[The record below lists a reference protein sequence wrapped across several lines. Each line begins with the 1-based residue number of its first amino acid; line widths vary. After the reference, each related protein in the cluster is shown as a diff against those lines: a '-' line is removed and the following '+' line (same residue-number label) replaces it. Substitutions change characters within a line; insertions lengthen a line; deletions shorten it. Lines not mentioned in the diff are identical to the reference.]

1 MEHLENKKKITVM
14 LTIMMAMFFASLSQT
29 IVDTALPKIVADLG
43 GMDYYTWIFT
53 IYMLATSIT
62 VILVG
67 KLSDIYGRKWF
78 LISGISVFMIGAFLS
93 GTATSMTQL
102 IIYRGIQGL
111 GGGTIMSSSMTTVA
125 DLFSPAERG
134 KWQGLM
140 GAVFGLS
147 SIIGPTLG
155 GFIVDHYSWNWIF
168 WVNLPTGIL
177 ALILIYILFPKHE
190 ARVEKAKV
198 DYFGAMFLVVTLVP
212 LLLGFSWAGN
222 KYAWGSTQII
232 TLFIIAAVGL
242 FLFILMESKVAD
254 PILPLHLFKNSIFTV
269 ANTIGFLTG
278 IGLFGSIM
286 FIPLF
291 IQGVIGSSAT
301 QSGLVLMPMTISMV
315 IASTL
320 SGQITSKTGKYK
332 KLAIFGATVVVIS
345 MYLLSRMDINT
356 TNITAV
362 INMVILGAGLGI
374 IMPLFVLTVQNA
386 VSPQFLGVATSS
398 VQLFRQIGGTVG
410 VAIMGTIMSHKMN
423 EDLAKLIPSKAKE
436 LFAKSGLNQL
446 TNPQVLFDPEG
457 IEKIKAMIPPEALN
471 IFNQIVEAVRVALS
485 HAIESVFFYGFL
497 IMFINL
503 VLVFFLKEIP
513 LRKST
518 RENKREIKKEKTN
531 HDFLT
536 QE

>member
-1 MEHLENKKKITVM
+1 M
-14 LTIMMAMFFASLSQT
+14 
-29 IVDTALPKIVADLG
+29 
-43 GMDYYTWIFT
+43 
-53 IYMLATSIT
+53 
-62 VILVG
+62 
-67 KLSDIYGRKWF
+67 
-78 LISGISVFMIGAFLS
+78 
-93 GTATSMTQL
+93 
-102 IIYRGIQGL
+102 
-111 GGGTIMSSSMTTVA
+111 
-125 DLFSPAERG
+125 
-134 KWQGLM
+134 
-140 GAVFGLS
+140 
-147 SIIGPTLG
+147 
-155 GFIVDHYSWNWIF
+155 
-168 WVNLPTGIL
+168 NLPTGIL

-190 ARVEKAKV
+190 IRVEKAKV

-242 FLFILMESKVAD
+242 FLFILIESKVAD

-362 INMVILGAGLGI
+362 INMVVLGAGLGI

-457 IEKIKAMIPPEALN
+457 IEKIKATIPPETLN
-471 IFNQIVEAVRVALS
+471 IFNQILEAVRVALS

-503 VLVFFLKEIP
+503 VLVFF
-513 LRKST
+513 
-518 RENKREIKKEKTN
+518 
-531 HDFLT
+531 
-536 QE
+536 